1 MGIHRYRGLPDEVC
15 DALVSLYEQDKVHH
29 DAISQVVGDQRKVFT
44 QLQINYYHAKIVP
57 TLTHYATE
65 VINQYIKDVPTADY
79 LPPIEKLEGFRVKK
93 YVIKQDERF
102 DLHVDASDSAT
113 ATRCLAMLFYLNDI
127 EEGGLTVFPFH
138 DLEIKPKK
146 GEVVVFPPTW
156 EYPHLG
162 QAPISNDKYI
172 MSTYLHHG

>member
-1 MGIHRYRGLPDEVC
+1 MKIWLF
-15 DALVSLYEQDKVHH
+15 
-29 DAISQVVGDQRKVFT
+29 GDSF
-44 QLQINYYHAKIVP
+44 A
-57 TLTHYATE
+57 TLEYPPNSHNTE
-65 VINQYIKDVPTADY
+65 SWV
-79 LPPIEKLEGFRVKK
+79 EKLNNN
-93 YVIKQDERF
+93 F

-113 ATRCLAMLFYLNDI
+113 APRCLAMLFYLNDV